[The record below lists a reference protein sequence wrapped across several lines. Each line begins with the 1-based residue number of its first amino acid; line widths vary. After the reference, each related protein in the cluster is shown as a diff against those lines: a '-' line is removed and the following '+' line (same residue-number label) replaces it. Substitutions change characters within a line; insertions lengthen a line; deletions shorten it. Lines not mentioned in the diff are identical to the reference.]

1 MSLVLFQISFVV
13 YWLAMSAY
21 LVFCFTQREDIRNA
35 ARKIFFTA
43 AIIHTLNILS
53 RLVESGHTPI
63 TTVHEIVS
71 FFAWSIAW
79 CYLSFRW
86 RYTIKNFG
94 TFAAVFVMVLM
105 CVSALAP
112 QDIISLPPSFDS
124 WLFPVHA
131 CLSIIANA
139 FLALA
144 FIGAIMHLLQ
154 ERELKQKRFG
164 FFYYRLPSL
173 ESLDK
178 LNHHCLSAGFA
189 LMTLGMLTGFIWGH
203 QIFGGYGWFWQ
214 PKIIVAMITWLLYA
228 VLIYQ
233 RFTMGWRG
241 RRSAIITIIAFTA
254 VLLTMIFLFT
264 GVVINGG

>member
-1 MSLVLFQISFVV
+1 MSFVLFQISFVV
-13 YWLAMSAY
+13 YWLAMAAY
-21 LVFCFTQREDIRNA
+21 LVFGVTQREDIRRA
-35 ARKIFFTA
+35 GRKIFFAA
-43 AIIHTLNILS
+43 AIIHSLNILA

-63 TTVHEIVS
+63 TTIHETVS
-71 FFAWSIAW
+71 FFAWSISW

-94 TFAAVFVMVLM
+94 TFVTVFVMILM
-105 CVSALAP
+105 SISALAP
-112 QDIISLPPSFDS
+112 QTIIILPPSFDS

-139 FLALA
+139 FLTLA
-144 FIGAIMHLLQ
+144 FLGAIMYLLQ

-164 FFYYRLPSL
+164 FFYSRLPSL

-178 LNHHCLSAGFA
+178 LNHYCLSAGFV
-189 LMTLGMLTGFIWGH
+189 LMTLGMFAGFIWAH
-203 QIFGGYGWFWQ
+203 QFFGGFDWFWQ
-214 PKIIVAMITWLLYA
+214 PKIIVAIITWILYA

-254 VLLTMIFLFT
+254 VLLTMIFILQ
-264 GVVINGG
+264 GAVINGG